1 MNASGWRSFIV
12 SGQDKLTLRDGN
24 LIMENDEGEYVTPI
38 GDIREVMILSEHCS
52 LSVALLNAL
61 VENNVSVVMCD
72 KKHKPSCE
80 VTPLNLH
87 SDSAGNLFTQIA
99 WKDGDKEAAWDH
111 IVQNKIRN
119 QRAVLKALKIDVPFR
134 MRDYV
139 MNISKGDS
147 TNREAQAARL
157 YFGALF
163 GSDFKRNNEDDL
175 NACLNY
181 GYSIILSACARAV
194 SMYGYNNALGVHHRG
209 QGNPYNLACDI
220 MEPFRPFVDLLAY
233 KRRGLPLDWSLK
245 KEFIALPYTECK
257 MNNKTMKLY
266 TAIDQY
272 ALGLLKFM
280 NRTSV
285 IIGEV
290 SLWQTEEE

>member
-24 LIMENDEGEYVTPI
+24 LIMENEDGELVTPI
-38 GDIREVMILSEHCS
+38 ADIREVMILSEKCS

-61 VENNVSVVMCD
+61 IENNVSVVFCD
-72 KKHKPSCE
+72 RKHKPSCE
-80 VTPLNLH
+80 LTPLNLH

-99 WKDGDKEAAWDH
+99 WQDSYKETAWEH
-111 IVQNKIRN
+111 IVNNKIDN
-119 QRAVLKALKIDVPFR
+119 QRAVLESLNIDVPFR
-134 MRDYV
+134 MRGYMMSV
-139 MNISKGDS
+139 QRGDV

-157 YFGALF
+157 YFPALF
-163 GSDFKRNNEDDL
+163 GKDFNRQEENDL

-181 GYSIILSACARAV
+181 GYSIILSACARAI

-209 QGNPYNLACDI
+209 QGNPYNLACDL
-220 MEPFRPFVDLLAY
+220 MEPFRPFVDRLAY
-233 KRRGLPLDWSLK
+233 KRRGLPLDWTLK

-257 MNNKTMKLY
+257 MNNKVMKIY

-272 ALGLLKFM
+272 ALGLLHFM
-280 NRTSV
+280 NRTSG

-290 SLWQTEEE
+290 SLWRPDGE